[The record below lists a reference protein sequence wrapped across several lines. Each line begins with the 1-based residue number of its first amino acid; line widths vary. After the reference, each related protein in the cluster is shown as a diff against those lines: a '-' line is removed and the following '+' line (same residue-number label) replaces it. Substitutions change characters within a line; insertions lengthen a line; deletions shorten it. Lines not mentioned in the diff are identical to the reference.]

1 MPDDLNQEE
10 VAEQVK
16 DVDFGDGFDDKN
28 TSAPAPKTDA
38 NIPPAD
44 GTPTTTTAAAGEE
57 SQDTGKD
64 KDVDAPPDKGAKP
77 DAAKSADEK
86 TAQQKLEDRAA
97 AAGGAAPPPV
107 ATAPPAE
114 QPSATPPPAD
124 AKSGEAASD
133 DWMAKLLELPEV
145 SGIKIGDG
153 TTIKDFAAE
162 YPEAVQAPVAIAKVL
177 VDKIAAS
184 MSQEMQKMQS
194 AINGFAF
201 WDGVQQAHSDARKV
215 VKTPEFKA
223 WVDKQ
228 SPLVRKMIHSE
239 DVEDAVSVLDA
250 YKEALAKDDKDGRS
264 AEAAKRKA
272 AKDALHGETL
282 RGTRGVQGA
291 GGKNKAEDDF
301 DAGFNA
307 QS

>member
-1 MPDDLNQEE
+1 MPDDVNQEE

-16 DVDFGDGFDDKN
+16 DVDFGGGFDDKE
-28 TSAPAPKTDA
+28 TPAPQPA
-38 NIPPAD
+38 GNVPPDD
-44 GTPTTTTAAAGEE
+44 GAPPTTTASAGAE
-57 SQDTGKD
+57 DPDAGDD
-64 KDVDAPPDKGAKP
+64 KDGDTPPDKGEKP
-77 DAAKSADEK
+77 DAAKPAGEK

-97 AAGGAAPPPV
+97 AAGGADPPPAPDAPPADQPP
-107 ATAPPAE
+107 AAAPPAE
-114 QPSATPPPAD
+114 
-124 AKSGEAASD
+124 AKPGEAAPD
-133 DWMAKLLELPEV
+133 DWIAKLLEMPEV
-145 SGIKIGDG
+145 AGIKIGDG

-184 MSQEMQKMQS
+184 MSQEMQKMQ
-194 AINGFAF
+194 ATINGFAF

-215 VKTPEFKA
+215 INTPEFKS

-228 SPLVRKMIHSE
+228 SPLVRKMLLSE

-250 YKEALAKDDKDGRS
+250 YKEALAKSDKDGKL

-272 AKDALHGETL
+272 ARDALHGETL
-282 RGTRGVQGA
+282 RGTRGTQGA
-291 GGKNKAEDDF
+291 GGQGKGEDDF
-301 DAGFNA
+301 DAGFDA